1 MKGLTKKEQ
10 SRKIVSRLKKAYGSE
25 IPIYLN
31 YHKNKPYEFL
41 FAVMLSA
48 QCTDERVNI
57 VTKDL
62 YKKYKTLND
71 FASVDVKQLEK
82 DIYTTGFYKN
92 KARGIIGSARIL
104 IEKYNKKVPNK
115 FEDLIKL
122 PGVGRKTANVVLSHL
137 FNIQSMAVDTHVNR
151 ISNKLFTLNEKNP
164 DRVCEL
170 LEDIVDKKNW
180 TLWNTHI
187 IALGRSICTA
197 RNPKCLECFLKDL
210 CDKYNY

>member
-10 SRKIVSRLKKAYGSE
+10 SRKIVTRLKKEYGAE
-25 IPIYLN
+25 IPLYLN

-57 VTKDL
+57 VTKEL
-62 YKKYKTLND
+62 YKKYKSLKD
-71 FASVDVKQLEK
+71 FANVDIKQLEN
-82 DIYTTGFYKN
+82 DIYTTGFYQN
-92 KARGIIGSARIL
+92 KARGIKGTASIL
-104 IEKYNKKVPNK
+104 LEKYNGRVPDN
-115 FEDLIKL
+115 FDDLIKL
-122 PGVGRKTANVVLSHL
+122 PGVGRKTANVVLGNLYGISR
-137 FNIQSMAVDTHVNR
+137 MAVDTHVNR

-164 DRVCEL
+164 DKVCEM
-170 LEDIVDKKNW
+170 LEEIIDKKNW
-180 TLWNTHI
+180 ILWNTHI

-197 RNPKCLECFLKDL
+197 RNPKCSECFIKDL

>member
-10 SRKIVSRLKKAYGSE
+10 SRKIVTRLKKEYGAE
-25 IPIYLN
+25 IPLYLN

-57 VTKDL
+57 VTKEL
-62 YKKYKTLND
+62 YKKYKSLKD
-71 FASVDVKQLEK
+71 FANVDIKQLEN
-82 DIYTTGFYKN
+82 DIYTTGFYQN
-92 KARGIIGSARIL
+92 KARGIKGTASIL
-104 IEKYNKKVPNK
+104 LEKYNGRVPDN
-115 FEDLIKL
+115 FDDLIKL
-122 PGVGRKTANVVLSHL
+122 PGVGRKTANVVLGNL
-137 FNIQSMAVDTHVNR
+137 YGIPRMAVDTHVNR

-164 DRVCEL
+164 DKVCEM
-170 LEDIVDKKNW
+170 LEEIIDKKNW
-180 TLWNTHI
+180 ILWNTHI

-197 RNPKCLECFLKDL
+197 RNPKCSECFIKDL

>member
-10 SRKIVSRLKKAYGSE
+10 AKKIVNRLKKEYGSE

-31 YHKNKPYEFL
+31 YHKNKQYEFL

-57 VTKDL
+57 VTKEL
-62 YKKYKTLND
+62 YKKYKSLKD
-71 FASVDVKQLEK
+71 FASADVKQFEK
-82 DIYTTGFYKN
+82 DIYATGFYKN
-92 KARGIIGSARIL
+92 KARGIIGTANIL
-104 IEKYNKKVPNK
+104 IEKYNGKVPDK
-115 FEDLIKL
+115 FDELIKL
-122 PGVGRKTANVVLSHL
+122 PGVGRKTANVVLGNL
-137 FNIQSMAVDTHVNR
+137 YGIPSMAVDTHVNR
-151 ISNKLFTLNEKNP
+151 ISNKLFTLNEKDP
-164 DRVCEL
+164 DKVCDI
-170 LEDIVDKKNW
+170 LEEIINKKDW

-197 RNPKCLECFLKDL
+197 RNPKCTECFIKDL